1 MSDGR
6 EQKNAIF
13 GGGAQGQGAV
23 EAVDRV
29 KAELGL
35 DIPVEQ
41 VPLPSKGQ
49 VYPST
54 SPLHNCETVDVRAM
68 TTREEDILTSK
79 ALIKKG
85 TVITELIRSCLMSK
99 DIDVREMIAGDRN
112 ALMVAVRIMGYG
124 PDYKA
129 DIECSACQKI
139 NKDYEFVLD
148 KLELKRLEI
157 SPVQPGMNLFEFT
170 LPVSKKVVQFKF
182 LTGKDEEE
190 IVVTQE
196 RMKKLGT
203 ENDRLV
209 SGRLKYAVQSVEGK
223 TDKSLINAFL
233 DKLLARD
240 SLELRRY
247 IEKNE
252 PGINM
257 NQEFACTHCDHIEE
271 VAIPIG
277 TNFFWPQS

>member
-1 MSDGR
+1 MSDSR

-13 GGGAQGQGAV
+13 GNGGHGVPEG
-23 EAVDRV
+23 VDRV
-29 KAELGL
+29 KTELGF
-35 DIPVEQ
+35 DVPVEQ
-41 VPLPSKGQ
+41 VPLPSKGR
-49 VYPST
+49 VYPTT

-85 TVITELIRSCLMSK
+85 TVITELIKSCLTNR

-124 PDYKA
+124 PEYSA
-129 DIECSACQKI
+129 DIECSSCNKM
-139 NKDYEFVLD
+139 NKDYSFVLD
-148 KLELKRLEI
+148 RLELRRLEI
-157 SPVQPGMNLFEFT
+157 EPVQPGLNLFQFS
-170 LPVSKKVVQFKF
+170 LPLSKKLVQFKF

-190 IVVTQE
+190 IVLTQE
-196 RMKKLGT
+196 RMKKLGN

-209 SGRLKYAVQSVEGK
+209 SSRLKYAVVSVDGK
-223 TDKSLINAFL
+223 TDRSLINSFL
-233 DKLLARD
+233 ERLLARD
-240 SLELRRY
+240 SLELRKY
-247 IEKNE
+247 MEKNE

-257 NQEFACTHCDHIEE
+257 KQEFACNHCDNVEE
-271 VAIPIG
+271 VQIPIG

>member
-6 EQKNAIF
+6 ESKNAIF
-13 GGGAQGQGAV
+13 GSNNGQV

-29 KAELGL
+29 KAELGI

-41 VPLPSKGQ
+41 VPLPSKGL
-49 VYPST
+49 VYPET

-85 TVITELIRSCLMSK
+85 TVITELIKSCLTNR

-124 PDYKA
+124 PEYNA
-129 DIECSACQKI
+129 DIECSACNKI
-139 NKDYEFVLD
+139 SKDYQFVLD
-148 KLELKRLEI
+148 RLELKRLEI
-157 SPVQPGMNLFEFT
+157 TPVAPGQNLFELT
-170 LPVSKKVVQFKF
+170 LPMCKKAVQFKF

-190 IVVTQE
+190 IVITQE
-196 RMKKLGT
+196 RMKKLGQ

-209 SGRLKYAVQSVEGK
+209 TSRLKYAVVSVDGK
-223 TDKSLINAFL
+223 TDRSLINAFL

-240 SLELRRY
+240 SLELRKHMER
-247 IEKNE
+247 NE
-252 PGINM
+252 PGIKM
-257 NQEFACTHCDHIEE
+257 TQEFACTHCDNVEE
-271 VAIPIG
+271 VQIPIG
-277 TNFFWPQS
+277 TNFFWPQG